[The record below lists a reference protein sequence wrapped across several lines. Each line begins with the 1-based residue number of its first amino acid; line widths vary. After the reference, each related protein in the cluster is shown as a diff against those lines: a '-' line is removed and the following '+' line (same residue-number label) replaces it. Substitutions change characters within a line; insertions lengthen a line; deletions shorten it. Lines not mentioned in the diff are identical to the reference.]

1 MTFKKLCLSLIVF
14 CVALTGFSLQAQEDN
29 ALSEKEMEQFAEVF
43 IDIQA
48 ISEDAREGMVAALD
62 EVGMSVDRF
71 NEIQQMAQD
80 PSSDLALSDEE
91 EEQLNQANQSIQGIQ
106 MDAQQKM
113 QQAILDNGM
122 SVEKYQEIAMQVQT
136 NPDLQQK
143 IQAIMMGSDDE

>member
-29 ALSEKEMEQFAEVF
+29 ALSEKDMEQFAEVF

-80 PSSDLALSDEE
+80 PSSDLTLSDEE

-143 IQAIMMGSDDE
+143 IQAMMMGSEDE

>member
-29 ALSEKEMEQFAEVF
+29 ALSEKDMEQFAEVF

>member
-29 ALSEKEMEQFAEVF
+29 ALSEKDMEQFAEVF

-80 PSSDLALSDEE
+80 PSSDLTLSDEE